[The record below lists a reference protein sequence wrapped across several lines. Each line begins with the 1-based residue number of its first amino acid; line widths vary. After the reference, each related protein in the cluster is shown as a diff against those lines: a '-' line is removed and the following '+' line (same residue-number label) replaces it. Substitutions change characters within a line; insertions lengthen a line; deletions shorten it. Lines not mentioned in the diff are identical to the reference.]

1 MSILNDKTIIVT
13 GSCGLIGSLTVEDL
27 LKKGATVIGVDVI
40 PCHVNEGNLDF
51 FQCDASQKD
60 DIDQLV
66 GYVLEKYDKIDGL
79 VNLAYPRTPDW
90 GTRFEDIVFDSWQ
103 QNVDM
108 QLNSVFYICQQVLKV
123 MKRQFTGSIVNIA
136 SIYGV
141 VGNDFSL
148 YEEYGGT
155 SPAAYAAIKGGVIN
169 FSRYLASYYG
179 KYNVRVNCVS
189 PGGIIDE
196 KNQHP
201 SFIRR
206 YSDKSLLGR
215 MGRPEEI
222 APAISFLLSDDASFI
237 TGHNLMVDGGWTAI

>member
-1 MSILNDKTIIVT
+1 MSLLNGKVIIVT
-13 GSCGLIGSLTVEDL
+13 GASGLIGSLTVADL
-27 LKKGATVIGVDVI
+27 TKKGAVVIGADIVQRAGEDVK
-40 PCHVNEGNLDF
+40 VDF
-51 FQCDASQKD
+51 FQGNVAQKH
-60 DIDQLV
+60 DIDRLV
-66 GYVLEKYDKIDGL
+66 AYAINKYGKIDGL
-79 VNLAYPRTPDW
+79 VNLAYPRTADW
-90 GTRFEDIVFDSWQ
+90 GTRFEHIPLESWQ
-103 QNVDM
+103 ENVDM
-108 QLNSVFYICQQVLKV
+108 QLNAVFYICQQVLEI
-123 MKRQFTGSIVNIA
+123 MRHQQSGAIVNIA

-169 FSRYLASYYG
+169 FSKYLASYYG
-179 KYNVRVNCVS
+179 KHNVRVNCVS

-201 SFIRR
+201 SFIKR
-206 YSDKSLLGR
+206 YSDKSPMGR